1 MERRLGIA
9 ILAAVITFT
18 ILDTYIG
25 TAGFKPTS
33 TLLTHPINPETLRQN
48 AAIYSAEAALFVMS
62 IVLIFSKAFAPGESE
77 QTSAEPS
84 RASQNSS
91 EQSSMQRS
99 TPSGVGSH

>member
-33 TLLTHPINPETLRQN
+33 TLMPHQINPETLRQN
-48 AAIYSAEAALFVMS
+48 AALYSAEAALFVMS
-62 IVLIFSKAFAPGESE
+62 IVLIFSKAFTSWESE
-77 QTSAEPS
+77 EKPTEAPKV
-84 RASQNSS
+84 SQNSR
-91 EQSSMQRS
+91 EQPAMQRP
-99 TPSGVGSH
+99 TPSGLGSH

>member
-33 TLLTHPINPETLRQN
+33 TLMPHQIDPATLRQN
-48 AAIYSAEAALFVMS
+48 AAIYSAEAAFFVMS
-62 IVLIFSKAFAPGESE
+62 IVLIFSKAFSSGESE
-77 QTSAEPS
+77 ETSAEAS
-84 RASQNSS
+84 KVSQNSS
-91 EQSSMQRS
+91 EQPSHRP
-99 TPSGVGSH
+99 TPSGVGTH